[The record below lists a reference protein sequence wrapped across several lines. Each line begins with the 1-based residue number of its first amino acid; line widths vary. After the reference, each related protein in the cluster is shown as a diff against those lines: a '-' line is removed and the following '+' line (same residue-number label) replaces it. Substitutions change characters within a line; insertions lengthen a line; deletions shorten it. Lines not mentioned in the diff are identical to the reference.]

1 MFFFG
6 GGSLFVLEG
15 LEVAPAS
22 SRLLVPRATLETRLL
37 WPEEEDE
44 EGEEEEAT
52 AATLRTQKDG
62 DGANVPCNCVLLRD
76 ITIEPVR
83 ECRNDMDAS
92 ISRDTQYL
100 PNGTLNPR
108 LITSRAHEANFPRVQ
123 ECSKPLQISETLLKF
138 LNCKTLRHQNST
150 NLKNIIPTHR
160 SCKMLEKDSSTKIIT

>member
-22 SRLLVPRATLETRLL
+22 SLLLVPRATFETRLL
-37 WPEEEDE
+37 WPEE
-44 EGEEEEAT
+44 EEEEAT

-62 DGANVPCNCVLLRD
+62 DGANVPCNCVRLRE

-150 NLKNIIPTHR
+150 DLKNIPTHR
-160 SCKMLEKDSSTKIIT
+160 SCKMLEKIVLQRS